1 MPKPHKSCREVQNM
15 QKFGTMV
22 QIADHHLKK
31 YIAINSFTTPLQML
45 IPITEIQLTYLTE

>member
-1 MPKPHKSCREVQNM
+1 M